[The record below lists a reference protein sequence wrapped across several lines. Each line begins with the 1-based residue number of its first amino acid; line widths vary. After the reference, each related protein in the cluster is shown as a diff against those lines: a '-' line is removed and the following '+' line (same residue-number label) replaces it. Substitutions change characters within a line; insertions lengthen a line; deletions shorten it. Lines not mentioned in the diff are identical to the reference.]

1 MMMMMI
7 TIIRM
12 KTIQDRTEQ
21 DSKKRERLSEAQ
33 ESGNWN
39 NFKSVLTR
47 KAKEFK
53 VRGEGESKQ
62 RNTEYCFRQKGQ
74 TLEGAINLRTCN
86 EIALDSKR
94 LK

>member
-1 MMMMMI
+1 
-7 TIIRM
+7 M
-12 KTIQDRTEQ
+12 KTTQDRRGQ

-39 NFKSVLTR
+39 NLKSRFTS

-53 VRGEGESKQ
+53 VGRGGECKQ

-74 TLEGAINLRTCN
+74 ALEGAI
-86 EIALDSKR
+86 S
-94 LK
+94 